1 MANLVSDDRFTTHF
15 AQVNIATEIDPR
27 GDDDKKPLFFSSIR
41 SVCFAC
47 FCAIPEMECLAIV
60 SGLAVRCSRLL

>member
-1 MANLVSDDRFTTHF
+1 MANLVPDDRFTTHF

-27 GDDDKKPLFFSSIR
+27 GDDDKKPLFFYVR
-41 SVCFAC
+41 SVRFAC

-60 SGLAVRCSRLL
+60 SGLALRCSRLL